1 MMPASCVTLFADRAR
16 RWLTVALAMV
26 FLAGMFFSPA
36 AVYAQAG
43 TPAPTDPAEVE
54 AFLDGVLKTAMDTHH
69 VPGAVVVIVRDGAV
83 LFAKGYGYA
92 NLAARTPVDPAVTLF
107 RPGSVSKLFTWTAVM
122 QLVEA
127 GRLDLNADVNT
138 YLDFSIPATYP
149 QPITLR
155 HLLTHTPGFEDRGD
169 GLFKLDPAQV
179 SSLEVYLKTHLPAR
193 VFPPGEVGAYSNYGS
208 ALAGY
213 IVERVSGQPFEQ
225 YVQQHIFQPLGMR
238 HATFQQPLPPAL
250 AADMAS
256 GYNYVRGEYIQG
268 GFEYVVPT
276 PAGALSA
283 SALDMARFM
292 IAHLQDGEYNGAR
305 ILSAAT
311 AQQMHSPLDTPDPRL
326 QGGMAHGFFYT
337 LRGGQYT
344 LSHGGDTM
352 LFHSNLVLLPESQT
366 GLFVST
372 NGAAGALVVE
382 QVVKA
387 FIDRYYPLPA
397 AQPLTPS
404 ADFSE
409 RAGLYAGAYH
419 LSRSNFTT
427 FEKVIRLL
435 MPTSVWVSEEQRVM
449 VDFGGD
455 TTAFVETE
463 PGLLVDSEQPDN
475 RMVLKEVDG
484 QVRLVPATP
493 FVFFK
498 TPWHGRFELHL
509 FILIGGG
516 LSFLIALIAWLVSF
530 IRGLRQRQPRPLPA
544 RLARLTGGLFALIF
558 LGFLVVLGIMLG
570 TVEPAY
576 GVPSV
581 FFGAPPALDVLLKIP
596 LLLAGLGGLM
606 LVFAIL
612 AWFKG
617 YWNAG
622 ARLVYSLLT
631 LFALAVNWSLV
642 YWNLLSL

>member
-1 MMPASCVTLFADRAR
+1 
-16 RWLTVALAMV
+16 
-26 FLAGMFFSPA
+26 
-36 AVYAQAG
+36 
-43 TPAPTDPAEVE
+43 
-54 AFLDGVLKTAMDTHH
+54 MDAHR
-69 VPGAVVVIVRDGAV
+69 VPGAVVVIVRDGTV

-92 NLAARTPVDPAVTLF
+92 DLASRAPVDPAVTLF

-127 GRLDLNADVNT
+127 GKLDLNADVNT

-149 QPITLR
+149 QPVTLR
-155 HLLTHTPGFEDRGD
+155 HLLAHTPGFEDRGD

-213 IVERVSGQPFEQ
+213 IVERVSGVPFEQ
-225 YVQQHIFQPLGMR
+225 YIQQHILQPLGMR

-256 GYNYVRGEYIQG
+256 GYNFVSGEYVRG
-268 GFEYVVPT
+268 GFEYVVPA

-283 SALDMARFM
+283 SGLDMARFM

-305 ILSAAT
+305 ILSAAA
-311 AQQMHSPLDTPDPRL
+311 AQQMHTPLDTPDERL
-326 QGGMAHGFFYT
+326 QGGLAHGFFYNI
-337 LRGGQYT
+337 RNGQYT

-352 LFHSNLVLLPESQT
+352 LFHSNLLLLPESQT

-372 NGAAGALVVE
+372 NGTAGALVAE
-382 QVVKA
+382 QVVEA
-387 FIDRYYPLPA
+387 FIDRYYPPPA
-397 AQPLTPS
+397 AQSLVPS
-404 ADFSE
+404 ADFAD
-409 RAGLYAGAYH
+409 RAGQYAGAYH

-427 FEKVIRLL
+427 FEKVTRLF
-435 MPTSVWVSEEQRVM
+435 MPVSVWLTEDQRVM
-449 VDFGGD
+449 VNMGGSP
-455 TTAFVETE
+455 TAFIETE
-463 PGLLVDSEQPDN
+463 PGLLVDAEHPDN
-475 RMVLKEVDG
+475 RLVLKQDGG
-484 QVRLVPATP
+484 QVSLVPAMP

-509 FILIGGG
+509 FILIGGA
-516 LSFLIALIAWLVSF
+516 LLFLIALIAWVVSF
-530 IRGLRQRQPRPLPA
+530 IKGLRLRQPRPLPA
-544 RLARLTGGLFALIF
+544 RLARLTGGLFALVF
-558 LGFLVVLGIMLG
+558 LGFLVVFGALLG
-570 TVEPAY
+570 TVDPAY
-576 GVPSV
+576 GVPAV
-581 FFGAPPALDVLLKIP
+581 FFGAPPALDVLLQMP
-596 LLLAGLGGLM
+596 LLLAVLGALM
-606 LVFAIL
+606 LVFAVA

-622 ARLVYSLLT
+622 ARLAYSLLA
-631 LFALAVNWSLV
+631 LFALAVVWSLA